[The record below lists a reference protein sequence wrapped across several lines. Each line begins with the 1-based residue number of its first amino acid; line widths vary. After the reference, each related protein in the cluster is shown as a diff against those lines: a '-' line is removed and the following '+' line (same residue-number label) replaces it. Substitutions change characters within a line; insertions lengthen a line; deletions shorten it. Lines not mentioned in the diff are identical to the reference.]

1 MSPASSFAELSQ
13 NIMSYFSSPLPH
25 PIIDMHVH
33 LWQHSLQNDA
43 RVLMRM
49 IERYNLAW
57 IGVMPLWGAHYPTP
71 EAIRAGNDSAIKFCE
86 AKPKTCKFFV
96 TVNPRHGQFAADEIR
111 RGVEK
116 HNAVCAKVWV
126 GARADETCLDV
137 VAQACI
143 EHDLPLLLHAF
154 HKKFG
159 QLAHETDAQHVAI
172 LAKRFP
178 ELKIVM
184 AHLAGNHVWGCAQIA
199 DCPNVWS
206 DFSGSYCET
215 GSVENAVKTLGL
227 ERVLFGSDAPG
238 IDFFNNVA
246 KVEEADLT
254 SEQRRRIYHDNAAA
268 LFSRAALTN

>member
-1 MSPASSFAELSQ
+1 MPP
-13 NIMSYFSSPLPH
+13 FSSRIPH

-33 LWQHSLQNDA
+33 LWAHNPTGDA
-43 RVLMRM
+43 RDLMAM
-49 IERYNLAW
+49 IERYNIAW

-71 EAIRAGNDSAIKFCE
+71 DAIREGNDTAIKFCE
-86 AKPKTCKFFV
+86 TTPKHCKFFV

-116 HNAVCAKVWV
+116 HNAVSAKVWV
-126 GARADETCLDV
+126 GARADEACLST
-137 VAQACI
+137 VAEACI
-143 EHDLPLLLHAF
+143 EHNLPLLLHAF

-172 LAKRFP
+172 LARRYP
-178 ELKIVM
+178 ELKIIM
-184 AHLAGNHVWGCAQIA
+184 AHLAGNHLWGCAQIA

-215 GSVENAVKTLGL
+215 GTLENAVKTLGI
-227 ERVLFGSDAPG
+227 ERVLFGSDASG

-254 SEQRRRIYHDNAAA
+254 AEQRRRIYHDNAAA